1 MKFLRVILASG
12 LLLIVSVGLWGQ
24 TAEVFNGQ
32 VNDIVQKTRFMI
44 GPFRFY
50 PAFKFSSFSWVSN
63 VFGLTNTLR
72 NLSDLVIAPSPELTA
87 YLLFRRSLILSFTEN
102 PEYYFY
108 LSNAKYRG
116 FANGYRAEGRFLFLN
131 RFIITGRYNQATQR
145 TLGYLELARVI
156 QGSARQVSAQ
166 IFTRSARGTSL
177 SLDASWQRL
186 SYSDVGFSEGQISP
200 ELDRNEFSAGAEFG
214 YRLFSATQF
223 FVRGSY
229 FEYDFQNQ
237 TAIHRK
243 PRAAEAVLG
252 LRFPPGSIIGGSLSL
267 GYKRFL
273 PETQVIPGFSGLV
286 GEASLQY
293 RSENLGILDLG
304 FRRDISFSLVQGYL
318 YFLDTTLT
326 GRLTFRTTK
335 FLFVRFGGSYGWL
348 NYPREVPAAV
358 PGSAD
363 ESAVVQDRL
372 ASAQAGF
379 VVRLTRTF
387 GLGLTYQKW
396 FRDSPLIGNDFNGSL
411 VTIDLVR
418 EF

>member
-1 MKFLRVILASG
+1 MKFLRVTLASG
-12 LLLIVSVGLWGQ
+12 LLLVVSLGLWGQ

-32 VNDIVQKTRFMI
+32 VNDVVQKTRFMI

-50 PAFKFSSFSWVSN
+50 PAFKFSSFSWVSS
-63 VFGLTNTLR
+63 VFGVTDTLR
-72 NLSDLVIAPSPELTA
+72 NISDLVIAPSPELTA

-108 LSNAKYRG
+108 LSNARYRG
-116 FANGYRAEGRFLFLN
+116 FTNAYRAEGRLLFLN
-131 RFIITGRYNQATQR
+131 RFIISGRYGQSTQR
-145 TLGYLELARVI
+145 ILGYLELDRVI
-156 QGSARQVSAQ
+156 QGSARQVSVQ
-166 IFTRSARGTSL
+166 ILTRSARGTSF
-177 SLDASWQRL
+177 SLDASWQKL
-186 SYSDVGFSEGQISP
+186 SYSDVAISEGQISP
-200 ELDRNEFSAGAEFG
+200 ALDRNEFSARAEFG

-229 FEYDFQNQ
+229 SEYDFRNQ
-237 TAIHRK
+237 TAFRRNPK
-243 PRAAEAVLG
+243 ATAAVMG
-252 LRFPPGSIIGGSLSL
+252 LRFPSNGVIAGSFSL

-273 PETQVIPGFSGLV
+273 PETQIVPGFSGLV

-318 YFLDTTLT
+318 YFLDTTLN

-335 FLFVRFGGSYGWL
+335 FLFVRLGGSYGWL
-348 NYPREVPAAV
+348 NYPRQVSAAV
-358 PGSAD
+358 PGLSEAPSVVRD
-363 ESAVVQDRL
+363 HLAV
-372 ASAQAGF
+372 AQAGF
-379 VVRLTRTF
+379 VIRLSQTF

-396 FRDSPLIGNDFNGSL
+396 FRDSRLIRGDFNGSL

-418 EF
+418 GF